1 MPDEPMG
8 IAAGRTLPVSAPPAR
23 RRGDTVTELAD
34 DDPRI
39 DELFTLAPG
48 DFTAARNA
56 LVKALRKEGRRE
68 LAAEVGA
75 LRRPTAAAWAVNQA
89 VREHR
94 DRYAQLLEA
103 GDAVRVA
110 QRRALSGVKRG
121 GMREATRA
129 RRELIEE
136 LAGVAVALL
145 DAQGAAGD
153 SHRGDI
159 VATFDA
165 ASADAETAAIVG
177 TGRLSQA
184 LPVSPGFGALEGLT
198 MLTAAAPD
206 EAVADVVEDV
216 TDGGPDP
223 EDEARQQEA
232 ALARRTAIRA
242 VEDARRRLA
251 DAQLTG
257 ERAAAEAKRA
267 NARWTTADRA
277 ATAAEDKARRLR
289 GEADELAA
297 RADRARARVADA
309 ERDAKQA
316 ADDLRHREHEL
327 QDVD

>member
-1 MPDEPMG
+1 MTD
-8 IAAGRTLPVSAPPAR
+8 L
-23 RRGDTVTELAD
+23 D

-39 DELFTLAPG
+39 DELFTLEPG

-56 LVKALRKEGRRE
+56 LVKALRSEGRRG

-94 DRYAQLLEA
+94 DRFTQLLEA

-121 GMREATRA
+121 GMREAARA
-129 RRELIEE
+129 RRDLIEE

-165 ASADAETAAIVG
+165 ASADAETAAVVG

-184 LPVSPGFGALEGLT
+184 LPVSSGFGALEGLT
-198 MLTAAAPD
+198 VLAAPGSDLAAPD
-206 EAVADVVEDV
+206 LVDDDESEAVDE
-216 TDGGPDP
+216 GPDA
-223 EDEARQQEA
+223 DEVARQQEA
-232 ALARRTAIRA
+232 AVARRTAIRA
-242 VEDARRRLA
+242 VEDTRRRLA
-251 DAQLTG
+251 DAQATV
-257 ERAAAEAKRA
+257 ERAAAEVKRA
-267 NARWTTADRA
+267 EARWTTADKA
-277 ATAAEDKARRLR
+277 AAAAEDKARRLR

-297 RADRARARVADA
+297 RAERARSRVTDA
-309 ERDAKQA
+309 ERDATRA
-316 ADDLRHREHEL
+316 ADDLRDREQEL
-327 QDVD
+327 HDLD

>member
-1 MPDEPMG
+1 MTD
-8 IAAGRTLPVSAPPAR
+8 
-23 RRGDTVTELAD
+23 LAD
-34 DDPRI
+34 ADARI

-56 LVKALRKEGRRE
+56 LVRALRSEGRRE
-68 LAAEVGA
+68 LAEDVGE
-75 LRRPTAAAWAVNQA
+75 LRRPTVAAWAVNRT

-94 DRYAQLLEA
+94 DRFAQLLEA

-121 GMREATRA
+121 GMREAARA
-129 RRELIEE
+129 RRDLIED
-136 LAGVAVALL
+136 LADVAVAFL
-145 DAQGAAGD
+145 DAEGAAGG

-165 ASADAETAAIVG
+165 ASADAETAAVVG

-184 LPVSPGFGALEGLT
+184 LPVSSGFGALEGLT
-198 MLTAAAPD
+198 VLAAPEPDDAAVDAVEAD
-206 EAVADVVEDV
+206 EDAPEGVDE
-216 TDGGPDP
+216 GPDA
-223 EDEARQQEA
+223 EEEARQQEA

-251 DAQLTG
+251 DAQATA

-267 NARWTTADRA
+267 DARWTTADKA
-277 ATAAEDKARRLR
+277 AAAAEDKARRLR

-297 RADRARARVADA
+297 RADRARARVTDA
-309 ERDAKQA
+309 ERDAGQA
-316 ADDLRHREHEL
+316 AEELRDREHQL
-327 QDVD
+327 QDLD